1 MRSNLAAL
9 MVLALIHSAPAHAAA
24 PAVRAEIDAL
34 LGRLLSSDCQFF
46 RNGSWHA
53 ASEAKAHLLRKLEY
67 LEARDAVKSTEQFI
81 QLGASSS
88 STSGK
93 PYLVKC
99 GASAPMESKA
109 WLSNELQSLRAPAAG
124 ARCALRR

>member
-1 MRSNLAAL
+1 MRSHLVAL
-9 MVLALIHSAPAHAAA
+9 MVLVFIHLPSADAVA

-34 LGRLLSSDCQFF
+34 LGRLLASDCRFF
-46 RNGSWHA
+46 RNGSWHG

-67 LEARDAVKSTEQFI
+67 LEGRDAVKSTEQFI

-99 GASAPMESKA
+99 GASAPIESKA
-109 WLSNELQSLRAPAAG
+109 WLSNELRSLRAPAAD
-124 ARCALRR
+124 AR

>member
-1 MRSNLAAL
+1 MRSNLVAL
-9 MVLALIHSAPAHAAA
+9 MVLVFIHSPPADAAA
-24 PAVRAEIDAL
+24 PAARAEIDAL

-46 RNGSWHA
+46 RNGSWHT

-67 LEARDAVKSTEQFI
+67 LEGRDAVKSTEQFI
-81 QLGASSS
+81 RLGASSS

-99 GASAPMESKA
+99 GASAPMESEA

-124 ARCALRR
+124 AR